1 MFLYFSIN
9 FVRSKTYIQ
18 NIFEYSTLSFLIEF
32 KYFVLYIYIY
42 IYIYIKFNTPK
53 KYNTIYVL
61 LVKITKCLNLIGKS
75 NVMYLILQFC
85 V

>member
-9 FVRSKTYIQ
+9 FVRGKTYIQ
-18 NIFEYSTLSFLIEF
+18 NIFEYSTLSFLIE
-32 KYFVLYIYIY
+32 LNTLCYIY

>member
-32 KYFVLYIYIY
+32 KYFVLY

>member
-9 FVRSKTYIQ
+9 FVRCKTYIQ
-18 NIFEYSTLSFLIEF
+18 NIFEYSTLSFLIE
-32 KYFVLYIYIY
+32 LNTLCY